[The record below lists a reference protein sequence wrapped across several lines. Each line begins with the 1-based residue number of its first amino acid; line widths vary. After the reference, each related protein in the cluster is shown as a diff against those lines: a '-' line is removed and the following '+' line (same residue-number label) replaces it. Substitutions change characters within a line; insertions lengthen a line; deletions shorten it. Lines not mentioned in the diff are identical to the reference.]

1 MLSKKKQGR
10 QRLFARRARLSGP
23 ALSIILI
30 VYDMP
35 AQAQRT
41 VRSLLH
47 GYQRDV
53 ASWDYELLIIE
64 NASANTLP
72 RSFVDSLP
80 PYCSYL
86 LRDESRP
93 TPVPAINEGLRLARG
108 RNLCVMI
115 DGARLVTPGVVKNL
129 IRGHQISDQAV
140 VTVPGYHLGK
150 ELQQVAVGSGYS
162 TELEDELVASIAWPE
177 DGYRLFEI
185 ACFSGS
191 CAHGFFLPHSE
202 SNCISL
208 PRKMWHELGG
218 FDERF
223 DLRGGGLVNLDTY
236 KRACEHPGAQHVFLH
251 GEGTFHQF
259 HGGVT
264 TGGEDSHVRQRYI
277 DESMQQYA
285 DLRGASYESPQ
296 TDPVYLGELSDYVQQ
311 FVFLSTQKK
320 LDRMRMM
327 ESNR

>member
-1 MLSKKKQGR
+1 MLSKKQRGR

-23 ALSIILI
+23 ALSVVLI

-35 AQAQRT
+35 AQAEKT
-41 VRSLLH
+41 IRSLLTD
-47 GYQRDV
+47 YQHDV
-53 ASWDYELLIIE
+53 APWDYELLIIE
-64 NASANTLP
+64 NPSSNTLP
-72 RSFVDSLP
+72 QSFVESLP

-86 LRDESRP
+86 LREDSRP
-93 TPVPAINEGLRLARG
+93 TPVHAINEGLRLARG
-108 RNLCVMI
+108 RNVCVMI
-115 DGARLVTPGVVKNL
+115 DGARLVTPGVIKNV
-129 IRGHQISDQAV
+129 IRGHQLSEQAV

-162 TELEDELVASIAWPE
+162 AELEQDLIASIAWPE
-177 DGYRLFEI
+177 EGYRLYEI

-208 PRKMWHELGG
+208 PRKMWRELRG

-223 DLRGGGLVNLDTY
+223 DMRGGGLVNLDIY
-236 KRACEHPGAQHVFLH
+236 KRACEYPGAKHVFLH

-264 TGGEDSHVRQRYI
+264 TGGEEAETRQRYI
-277 DESMQQYA
+277 DASMQQYH
-285 DLRGASYESPQ
+285 DLRGASYESPN
-296 TDPVYLGELSDYVQQ
+296 TDPIYLGELSDYVQQ
-311 FVFLSTQKK
+311 FVYLSAQKK
-320 LDRMRMM
+320 LNRLGMM
-327 ESNR
+327 DDER